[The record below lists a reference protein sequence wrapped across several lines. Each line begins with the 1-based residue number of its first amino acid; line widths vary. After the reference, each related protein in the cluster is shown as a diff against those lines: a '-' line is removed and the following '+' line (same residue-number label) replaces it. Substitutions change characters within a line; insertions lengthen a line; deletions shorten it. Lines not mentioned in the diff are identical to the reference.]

1 MEGKE
6 EIEMMKKNDQ
16 ESKAWSRRERVYDR
30 KKP

>member
-16 ESKAWSRRERVYDR
+16 ESKGEKHVYDR
-30 KKP
+30 NKP